1 MIANRSD
8 ARGALAGEQTRSVA
22 AGQSTTLPDPMPPAT
37 WVIVPTYDEAAS
49 IERLLRSVAAVLAD
63 AVPNDHRILV
73 VDDGSPDGTGAIAER
88 IGAELGVVE
97 VLHRSAKGG
106 LGQAYL
112 AGFAHA
118 LSAGAQR
125 VCEMDADLSHD
136 PAHLPALLAAAERA
150 DVVLGSR
157 YVPGGGVTDW
167 GAVRRL
173 ISYGGCAY
181 ARVILALPQR
191 DLTGGFK
198 VLHRRVL
205 EAIELDSVR
214 SQGYVFQIEITY
226 RAVLAGFSVEE
237 VPIVFRE
244 RDAGTS
250 KMSARIAF
258 EAMWRVPRLRR
269 SAPAAVARAR
279 AAGAATP
286 AA

>member
-1 MIANRSD
+1 MPS
-8 ARGALAGEQTRSVA
+8 AL
-22 AGQSTTLPDPMPPAT
+22 

-49 IERLLRSVAAVLAD
+49 IERLLHSVAAVLAE
-63 AVPNDHRILV
+63 AASGDHRILV

-88 IGAELGVVE
+88 VGDELGVVE
-97 VLHRSAKGG
+97 VLHRTAKGG

-112 AGFAHA
+112 AGFRHA
-118 LSAGAQR
+118 LASGAQR

-136 PAHLPALLAAAERA
+136 PRYLPDLLAAAERA

-157 YVPGGGVTDW
+157 YVHGGGVTDW
-167 GAVRRL
+167 GVLRRL
-173 ISYGGCAY
+173 MSYGGCLY
-181 ARVILALPQR
+181 ARLILGLPQR

-205 EAIELDSVR
+205 ETIELDSVR

-226 RAVLAGFSVEE
+226 RAVLAGFRVEE

-250 KMSARIAF
+250 KMSARIAL

-269 SAPAAVARAR
+269 SAPAAVARA
-279 AAGAATP
+279 ADTAT
-286 AA
+286 A

>member
-1 MIANRSD
+1 
-8 ARGALAGEQTRSVA
+8 
-22 AGQSTTLPDPMPPAT
+22 MPPAT

-63 AVPNDHRILV
+63 AAPGEHRILV
-73 VDDGSPDGTGAIAER
+73 VDDNSPDGTAAIAER
-88 IGAELGVVE
+88 VGEQLGVVE
-97 VLHRSAKGG
+97 VLHRPRKGG

-112 AGFAHA
+112 AGFRHA
-118 LSAGAQR
+118 LAAGAQR
-125 VCEMDADLSHD
+125 VVEMDADFSHD
-136 PAHLPALLAAAERA
+136 PQHLPALLAASERA

-167 GAVRRL
+167 GRLRRL
-173 ISYGGCAY
+173 ISYGGCLY
-181 ARVILALPQR
+181 ARVILGLPQH
-191 DLTGGFK
+191 DLTGGYK
-198 VLHRRVL
+198 VLHRQVL

-214 SQGYVFQIEITY
+214 SQGYVFQIEVTY
-226 RAVLAGFSVEE
+226 RAVLAGFRVEE

-269 SAPAAVARAR
+269 SAPAAIARAR
-279 AAGAATP
+279 RTAEP

>member
-1 MIANRSD
+1 
-8 ARGALAGEQTRSVA
+8 
-22 AGQSTTLPDPMPPAT
+22 MPPAT

-63 AVPNDHRILV
+63 AVPGDHRILV

-88 IGAELGVVE
+88 IGEELGVVE
-97 VLHRSAKGG
+97 VLHRSGKGG

-118 LSAGAQR
+118 LAAGAQR

-136 PAHLPALLAAAERA
+136 PAYLPALLAASEHA

-167 GAVRRL
+167 GRLRRF
-173 ISYGGCAY
+173 ISYGGCLY
-181 ARVILALPQR
+181 ARVILGLPQR
-191 DLTGGFK
+191 DLTGGYK

-226 RAVLAGFSVEE
+226 RAVLAGFRVEE
-237 VPIVFRE
+237 VPITFSERE
-244 RDAGTS
+244 AGTS

-258 EAMWRVPRLRR
+258 EAIWRVPRLQRSAWVASRAARR
-269 SAPAAVARAR
+269 SRR
-279 AAGAATP
+279 
-286 AA
+286 

>member
-1 MIANRSD
+1 MS
-8 ARGALAGEQTRSVA
+8 
-22 AGQSTTLPDPMPPAT
+22 PAT

-49 IERLLRSVAAVLAD
+49 IERLLRSVAAVLAEVAPD
-63 AVPNDHRILV
+63 DHRILV

-88 IGAELGVVE
+88 IGEQLGVVE

-118 LSAGAQR
+118 LGAGAQR

-136 PAHLPALLAAAERA
+136 PTHLPALLAASERA

-173 ISYGGCAY
+173 VSYGGCLY
-181 ARVILALPQR
+181 ARIILGLPQR
-191 DLTGGFK
+191 DLTGGYK

-226 RAVLAGFSVEE
+226 RAVLAGFRVEE
-237 VPIVFRE
+237 VPITFRE

-250 KMSARIAF
+250 KMSARIAL

-269 SAPAAVARAR
+269 SAPVAVARAR
-279 AAGAATP
+279 AVAGDAAP

>member
-1 MIANRSD
+1 
-8 ARGALAGEQTRSVA
+8 
-22 AGQSTTLPDPMPPAT
+22 MPSAI

-49 IERLLRSVAAVLAD
+49 IERLLRRVASVLAE
-63 AVPNDHRILV
+63 AAPGDHRILV
-73 VDDGSPDGTGAIAER
+73 VDDGSPDGTGALAER
-88 IGAELGVVE
+88 LGEELGVVE
-97 VLHRSAKGG
+97 VLHRTEKNG

-112 AGFAHA
+112 AGFGHA
-118 LSAGAQR
+118 LAAGAQR
-125 VCEMDADLSHD
+125 ICEMDADLSHD
-136 PAHLPALLAAAERA
+136 PAHLPALLAASERA

-167 GAVRRL
+167 GRLRRF

-181 ARVILALPQR
+181 ARLILGLPQR

-226 RAVLAGFSVEE
+226 RAVLAGFRVEE

-250 KMSARIAF
+250 KMSARIAL

-269 SAPAAVARAR
+269 SAPAAVARAAD
-279 AAGAATP
+279 AA
-286 AA
+286 